1 VRLHGACRHQVST
14 LIAFLHCDLVR
25 KTFVAKLGVRLQIR
39 AKSLYQLFEVIQF
52 LKLWNPIV
60 RGQFS
65 LGQTLQVIALGQKD
79 TSPFVAKRV
88 HTSVTHTVFSLYN
101 YTNPSHQVAGLGE
114 NENTFTKKAGSV
126 NQKTVP

>member
-1 VRLHGACRHQVST
+1 MPATTQVCA

-52 LKLWNPIV
+52 LKLFNRIV

-65 LGQTLQVIALGQKD
+65 LGQTLQVIALGQKH
-79 TSPFVAKRV
+79 TSPYVVCVCAVERV
-88 HTSVTHTVFSLYN
+88 LCTTALRSEVGVLTGSIDALGKQELCLRRAVF
-101 YTNPSHQVAGLGE
+101 TR
-114 NENTFTKKAGSV
+114 
-126 NQKTVP
+126 